1 MLLLLTPLV
10 SSFPH
15 YYYTNTPS
23 VVQSP
28 IYRSYSHQPSFYS
41 SSLRNLQVPS
51 SLGYLPTF
59 GSASVNIIKQTR
71 TQAESIKTT
80 LRHLASNPGS
90 AQYLNRVITD
100 NNNVCLKSV
109 EDAVAS
115 VEAGTR
121 VIENAGPEINQLIQ
135 TVQAFEKLTDT
146 PTVVRESANILRLL
160 EVLIPKLAPA
170 SPSACGASND
180 QVFGSLR
187 SLAAL
192 VDELSSSSNLYLIQQ
207 TRQQLKSS
215 AGIISRVTTFL
226 TQLHKSF
233 AKFDQLC
240 SSDKEYNIEAFAAI
254 GEMMTS
260 LSGLFGELGGV
271 KDAEQIR
278 KQGDF
283 TKRVVATISKLGDL
297 DLGNFECNTPG
308 SFKVAAQALDDIA
321 NLIEEVGIEKL
332 CQQLGLTQADCSF

>member
-1 MLLLLTPLV
+1 M
-10 SSFPH
+10 
-15 YYYTNTPS
+15 
-23 VVQSP
+23 
-28 IYRSYSHQPSFYS
+28 
-41 SSLRNLQVPS
+41 
-51 SLGYLPTF
+51 
-59 GSASVNIIKQTR
+59 
-71 TQAESIKTT
+71 
-80 LRHLASNPGS
+80 
-90 AQYLNRVITD
+90 
-100 NNNVCLKSV
+100 
-109 EDAVAS
+109 EDTIAS

-283 TKRVVATISKLGDL
+283 TKRVVVSKADKSY
-297 DLGNFECNTPG
+297 DFIMIYFG
-308 SFKVAAQALDDIA
+308 SFRPLSASL
-321 NLIEEVGIEKL
+321 GI
-332 CQQLGLTQADCSF
+332 LT